1 MLQNPVS
8 PRPRTPVRRLALLA
22 AAVLALTSVAACG
35 SGTSADGAAAGL
47 DSVTVTG
54 EVGDAPSVS
63 FADQIPVGPQDTR
76 TLVTGN
82 GLALAA
88 DDSVVVNYWLGNGFT
103 QDAAQDSFGTKVAG
117 SLAVVGQDPPQA
129 QTVDQLLGNAA
140 AGLIQDGTTVGS
152 RIATV
157 GTPQEVLGVP
167 DLPDLEIGNLDPVV
181 LIVDLVQQPLSG
193 PDGPPVDPV
202 PSWVPGLPFENG
214 EPEMFTFAR
223 LPEPST
229 TLRSFARI
237 VGTGPEVE
245 KGDVLVANYLGQ
257 VYDGDKPFDESF
269 TADAPVAF
277 PIGLGSVIEG
287 WDQALVGQTVGS
299 RVLLAI
305 PSDLGYGKQG
315 SPDAGIEGGD
325 TLYFVVDILAA
336 A

>member
-1 MLQNPVS
+1 MLRTPAT
-8 PRPRTPVRRLALLA
+8 PRRHPPVRRLALLA
-22 AAVLALTSVAACG
+22 ALVLALTSITACG
-35 SGTSADGAAAGL
+35 SETSADSAPAGL
-47 DSVTVTG
+47 DSVTVAG

-76 TLVTGN
+76 TLVTGS
-82 GLALAA
+82 GPALGA

-103 QDAAQDSFGTKVAG
+103 QDAAQDSFGAKVPG
-117 SLAVVGQDPPQA
+117 SLAVVGQDAPQA

-140 AGLIQDGTTVGS
+140 AGLVQEGTTVGS
-152 RIATV
+152 RIASV
-157 GTPQEVLGVP
+157 GTPQEVLGVQ

-193 PDGPPVDPV
+193 PDGETIDPV
-202 PSWVPGLPFENG
+202 PAWVPGVPFVDG
-214 EPEMFTFAR
+214 EPAKFTFGKVPR
-223 LPEPST
+223 PSS
-229 TLRSFARI
+229 TLQTFARI

-257 VYDGDKPFDESF
+257 VYGGEKPFDESF

-277 PIGLGSVIEG
+277 PIGLGNVIEG

-299 RVLLAI
+299 RVILAI